1 MDDLDH
7 SIHIAENDWISFYDD
22 SEECNLLQASL
33 AFPDDSSL
41 SDSEDSGNFN
51 TGQQETNGSTDS
63 NTSEE
68 SCTGGI
74 LVEQLFQS
82 DATCMKQGEISVSFP
97 ETNTIS
103 TTSADEEIAQE
114 ILAKTSDSNTNTLQ
128 TNPLSNYSSEGRGML
143 SRDGAAQMTSDL
155 KSNKKPDLLSCKQA
169 VPSASEP
176 DATGRAEKERW
187 FVTVNDNL
195 AWRRGR
201 STSVKKKLKQKNPGE
216 AENVQ
221 NSDTERGREQSRGI
235 QLNRNKESGEL
246 SEEPLSSRSVAAMNR
261 DKWEPGSSG
270 HTSYDSFSPSPTALE
285 RLQCSELRHGA
296 EFSSAGS
303 WDSDSYLSAV
313 ESVEEAQHP
322 LEEHL
327 IKRLPL
333 ECPLSPTCDNQN
345 VSLTLPIDATA
356 ANYDGYATPELPFT
370 PPSPEIPDEN
380 STYGNDTCSETHLPP
395 SPSGGSREDQLSP
408 DSTQSLCSATDS
420 PETFAKAAGQAQ
432 PVYAISAFWDEVEKL
447 TINDILQIRMGIS
460 CRLTEETA
468 GPDTS
473 DLPTDPSQF
482 DPLDNSMMD
491 TSDAADSDYFT
502 QPDESK
508 RDRSVC
514 EFSSSDFEEESWQ
527 FANLSKNSSPDL
539 QNKSQRSDSCLFLDE
554 DDSTDYERRETPVAL
569 DQSLDCQDF
578 QNVISCQRRMTKS
591 RSMYNVQALTKEDV
605 APLPSLSI
613 DQNDLPLSRD
623 QPLQAFLSHT
633 DLQDYRI
640 SFPEIFEYFFTEYD
654 NTPLQFLSV
663 GDPEEMFVSRVF
675 HSPLCT
681 FGKDPWAAPFQ
692 CSTEKPIPI
701 FSCSRPA
708 VQDLTFPNP
717 HVFLSTD
724 CEEVDKVSPMRL
736 MSHSFFHASPH
747 RSSGAAGVDRSH
759 SWKSFLSLRKIRFPD
774 KGSIC
779 CSESGAWIFPVDTED
794 IRMGSQNQAVTSFS
808 ERRACLD
815 FSQEFREL
823 EEQCW
828 ISETVWTSR
837 SQHATLPS
845 KAEREGLFSRVK
857 QSDMCLV
864 CIAFASWVLRSSN
877 PEAADAW
884 KAALLAN
891 VSALS
896 AIQYLRQY
904 MTMENPPR
912 DDL

>member
-7 SIHIAENDWISFYDD
+7 SIHIAENDWSSFYDD

-33 AFPDDSSL
+33 AYPDDSSL

-51 TGQQETNGSTDS
+51 TGKPETNGSTDS
-63 NTSEE
+63 NTAEE

-74 LVEQLFQS
+74 QLLGQLFQS
-82 DATCMKQGEISVSFP
+82 DATCMKQGEIGVSCK
-97 ETNTIS
+97 ERNTIS
-103 TTSADEEIAQE
+103 TKSAHKDIAQE
-114 ILAKTSDSNTNTLQ
+114 ILVTTSDSNTNTPQ
-128 TNPLSNYSSEGRGML
+128 TNPPSNYNSEGRGML

-169 VPSASEP
+169 APGVSEP

-201 STSVKKKLKQKNPGE
+201 STSDKKKLKQKKPGE
-216 AENVQ
+216 GEKCQ
-221 NSDTERGREQSRGI
+221 NSDIKREREQSRGI
-235 QLNRNKESGEL
+235 QLNQNKESGDL
-246 SEEPLSSRSVAAMNR
+246 SEEPLISRSAAAMNR
-261 DKWEPGSSG
+261 DKWEPGSSA

-285 RLQCSELRHGA
+285 CLRCSELQYGA
-296 EFSSAGS
+296 EFSSTGS

-327 IKRLPL
+327 IKHRPL
-333 ECPLSPTCDNQN
+333 EWPLSPTCDNQN
-345 VSLTLPIDATA
+345 FSLTLSNDATA
-356 ANYDGYATPELPFT
+356 ANYDGYATPEPLFT
-370 PPSPEIPDEN
+370 PPSPEIPDE
-380 STYGNDTCSETHLPP
+380 SFIYGNDTCSETHPPP
-395 SPSGGSREDQLSP
+395 SPSGGSQKVQLSP
-408 DSTQSLCSATDS
+408 DSTQSLCSAADS

-447 TINDILQIRMGIS
+447 TINDILQIRMGRS
-460 CRLTEETA
+460 SRLPEETA
-468 GPDTS
+468 RPDAS
-473 DLPTDPSQF
+473 NLPTDPSQV
-482 DPLDNSMMD
+482 DPLDSSMMD

-508 RDRSVC
+508 RDWSVC
-514 EFSSSDFEEESWQ
+514 EFSTSDFEEEPWQ

-539 QNKSQRSDSCLFLDE
+539 QNKSQQSDSGLLLDE

-578 QNVISCQRRMTKS
+578 QNIISCQRRMTKS
-591 RSMYNVQALTKEDV
+591 RSMYNIQAITTEDV

-613 DQNDLPLSRD
+613 DQNDLPLSAA
-623 QPLQAFLSHT
+623 QPFLSHT
-633 DLQDYRI
+633 DLEDYRI

-654 NTPLQFLSV
+654 DSTSSQFLSV
-663 GDPEEMFVSRVF
+663 CDPEEIFVSRVF

-681 FGKDPWAAPFQ
+681 FREDPWTSPFQ

-724 CEEVDKVSPMRL
+724 CEEMDKVSPMRL
-736 MSHSFFHASPH
+736 ISHSFFHASLN
-747 RSSGAAGVDRSH
+747 RSSGATGVGGSH

-779 CSESGAWIFPVDTED
+779 CSESGAWIFPVDTKE

-828 ISETVWTSR
+828 ISETIWT
-837 SQHATLPS
+837 T
-845 KAEREGLFSRVK
+845 KREGLFSRVK

-904 MTMENPPR
+904 MKMKNPPR

>member
-7 SIHIAENDWISFYDD
+7 SIYIAENDWSSFYDE

-33 AFPDDSSL
+33 AYPDDSSP
-41 SDSEDSGNFN
+41 SDSEESGSLK
-51 TGQQETNGSTDS
+51 TGKQETNGSADS
-63 NTSEE
+63 NTAEE

-74 LVEQLFQS
+74 QLLEQLFQS
-82 DATCMKQGEISVSFP
+82 DATCMKQGEIGVNCP
-97 ETNTIS
+97 ERNTIS
-103 TTSADEEIAQE
+103 TKSAHKDVAQE
-114 ILAKTSDSNTNTLQ
+114 ILVKTSDSHANTPQ
-128 TNPLSNYSSEGRGML
+128 TNPLSNYNSEGRGML
-143 SRDGAAQMTSDL
+143 SRDGVAQMTSDL
-155 KSNKKPDLLSCKQA
+155 KSSKKPDLLSSKQA
-169 VPSASEP
+169 APSVSEP

-187 FVTVNDNL
+187 FVTVNDSV
-195 AWRRGR
+195 AGRRGR
-201 STSVKKKLKQKNPGE
+201 STSVKKKLKQNKPGE
-216 AENVQ
+216 GENAQ
-221 NSDTERGREQSRGI
+221 SSDIKREREQSGGI
-235 QLNRNKESGEL
+235 QLKQNKEPGDLQGEL
-246 SEEPLSSRSVAAMNR
+246 LISESAAAMNR
-261 DKWEPGSSG
+261 DKWEPGGSA
-270 HTSYDSFSPSPTALE
+270 HTSFDSFSPSPTALE
-285 RLQCSELRHGA
+285 CLQSSELQYGA
-296 EFSSAGS
+296 EFSSTGS

-327 IKRLPL
+327 IKHLPL

-345 VSLTLPIDATA
+345 VSLTLSSDATA
-356 ANYDGYATPELPFT
+356 ANYDGYATLEHLFT
-370 PPSPEIPDEN
+370 PPSPEIPAEN
-380 STYGNDTCSETHLPP
+380 LIYGNVACSETHPPP
-395 SPSGGSREDQLSP
+395 SPSGGSQKDP
-408 DSTQSLCSATDS
+408 DSTQSRCSAADS
-420 PETFAKAAGQAQ
+420 PETFAKAAGQTQ

-447 TINDILQIRMGIS
+447 TINDILQIRMGRR
-460 CRLTEETA
+460 CQLTEETA
-468 GPDTS
+468 GG
-473 DLPTDPSQF
+473 LPADPSQV

-508 RDRSVC
+508 RDWSVC
-514 EFSSSDFEEESWQ
+514 EFSTSDFEEESWQ

-539 QNKSQRSDSCLFLDE
+539 QNKFQQNDFCLLLD
-554 DDSTDYERRETPVAL
+554 TDYEQRETPVAL

-578 QNVISCQRRMTKS
+578 QNMTSCPRRLTKS
-591 RSMYNVQALTKEDV
+591 RSMYNVQALATEDV

-613 DQNDLPLSRD
+613 DQNNLPLSAA
-623 QPLQAFLSHT
+623 QPLGAFLSHT

-654 NTPLQFLSV
+654 DSTPSHFLSV
-663 GDPEEMFVSRVF
+663 RDPEEIFVSRVF

-681 FGKDPWAAPFQ
+681 FREDPWTSPFQ
-692 CSTEKPIPI
+692 CSTETPIPI

-708 VQDLTFPNP
+708 VQDLTFPNL

-724 CEEVDKVSPMRL
+724 CEQVDKVSPMRL

-747 RSSGAAGVDRSH
+747 RSSGAAGAGGSD

-779 CSESGAWIFPVDTED
+779 CSESGAWIFPVDTKE
-794 IRMGSQNQAVTSFS
+794 IRTGSQNQAVTSFS
-808 ERRACLD
+808 GRRACLD
-815 FSQEFREL
+815 FSQEFRGL
-823 EEQCW
+823 EEQSW
-828 ISETVWTSR
+828 ISETIWTSR
-837 SQHATLPS
+837 
-845 KAEREGLFSRVK
+845 REGLFSRVK

-864 CIAFASWVLRSSN
+864 CIAFASWVLRSSDT
-877 PEAADAW
+877 EAADAW

-904 MTMENPPR
+904 TKMKNPPR

>member
-103 TTSADEEIAQE
+103 TTSADKEIAQE

-169 VPSASEP
+169 APSASEP
-176 DATGRAEKERW
+176 DTTGRAEKERW

-246 SEEPLSSRSVAAMNR
+246 SEEPLSSR
-261 DKWEPGSSG
+261 
-270 HTSYDSFSPSPTALE
+270 
-285 RLQCSELRHGA
+285 
-296 EFSSAGS
+296 

-345 VSLTLPIDATA
+345 VSLTLSIDATA
-356 ANYDGYATPELPFT
+356 ANYDGYATPEPPFT

-468 GPDTS
+468 GPDAS

-654 NTPLQFLSV
+654 NTPL
-663 GDPEEMFVSRVF
+663 
-675 HSPLCT
+675 H
-681 FGKDPWAAPFQ
+681 
-692 CSTEKPIPI
+692 TEKPIPI

-794 IRMGSQNQAVTSFS
+794 IRMGSQNQAVTSFIYFIP
-808 ERRACLD
+808 L
-815 FSQEFREL
+815 
-823 EEQCW
+823 
-828 ISETVWTSR
+828 T
-837 SQHATLPS
+837 
-845 KAEREGLFSRVK
+845 EREGLFSRVK

-877 PEAADAW
+877 AEAADAW

>member
-7 SIHIAENDWISFYDD
+7 SIHIAENDWSSFYDD

-33 AFPDDSSL
+33 AYPDDSSL

-51 TGQQETNGSTDS
+51 TG
-63 NTSEE
+63 
-68 SCTGGI
+68 GI
-74 LVEQLFQS
+74 QLLGQLFQS
-82 DATCMKQGEISVSFP
+82 DATCMKQGEIGVSCSKR
-97 ETNTIS
+97 NTIS
-103 TTSADEEIAQE
+103 TKSAHKDIAQE
-114 ILAKTSDSNTNTLQ
+114 ILVTTSDSNTNTPQ
-128 TNPLSNYSSEGRGML
+128 TNPPSNYNSEGRGML

-169 VPSASEP
+169 APSVSEP

-201 STSVKKKLKQKNPGE
+201 STSDKKKLKQNKPGE
-216 AENVQ
+216 GENFQ
-221 NSDTERGREQSRGI
+221 NSDIKREREQSRGI
-235 QLNRNKESGEL
+235 QLNQNKESGDL
-246 SEEPLSSRSVAAMNR
+246 SEEPLISRSVAAMNR
-261 DKWEPGSSG
+261 DKWEPGSSA

-285 RLQCSELRHGA
+285 CLRCSELQYGA
-296 EFSSAGS
+296 EFSSTGS

-327 IKRLPL
+327 IKHSPL
-333 ECPLSPTCDNQN
+333 EWPLSPTCDNQN
-345 VSLTLPIDATA
+345 FSLTLFNDATA
-356 ANYDGYATPELPFT
+356 ANYDGYATPEPLFT
-370 PPSPEIPDEN
+370 PPSPEIPDE
-380 STYGNDTCSETHLPP
+380 SFTYGNDTCSETHPPP
-395 SPSGGSREDQLSP
+395 SPSGGSQKDQLSP
-408 DSTQSLCSATDS
+408 DSTQSLCSAADS

-432 PVYAISAFWDEVEKL
+432 PVYAISAFWDELEKL
-447 TINDILQIRMGIS
+447 TINDILQIRMGRS
-460 CRLTEETA
+460 SRLTEETA
-468 GPDTS
+468 RPDAS
-473 DLPTDPSQF
+473 NLPTDPSQV
-482 DPLDNSMMD
+482 DPLDSSMMD

-508 RDRSVC
+508 RDWSVC
-514 EFSSSDFEEESWQ
+514 EFSTSDFEEEPWQ

-539 QNKSQRSDSCLFLDE
+539 QNKSQQSDSGLL
-554 DDSTDYERRETPVAL
+554 ETPVAL

-578 QNVISCQRRMTKS
+578 QNMISCQRRMTKS
-591 RSMYNVQALTKEDV
+591 RSMYNIQALTTEDV

-613 DQNDLPLSRD
+613 DQNNLPLSAA
-623 QPLQAFLSHT
+623 QPLEAFLSHT

-654 NTPLQFLSV
+654 DSTSSQFLSV
-663 GDPEEMFVSRVF
+663 RDPEEIFVSRVF

-681 FGKDPWAAPFQ
+681 FREDPWTSPFQ

-708 VQDLTFPNP
+708 IQDLTFPNP
-717 HVFLSTD
+717 HVFLRTN
-724 CEEVDKVSPMRL
+724 CV
-736 MSHSFFHASPH
+736 
-747 RSSGAAGVDRSH
+747 GGSH

-779 CSESGAWIFPVDTED
+779 CSESGAWIFPVDTKE
-794 IRMGSQNQAVTSFS
+794 IRMGSQNQAVTSFIYFIP
-808 ERRACLD
+808 L
-815 FSQEFREL
+815 
-823 EEQCW
+823 
-828 ISETVWTSR
+828 T
-837 SQHATLPS
+837 
-845 KAEREGLFSRVK
+845 EREGLFSRVK

-904 MTMENPPR
+904 MKMKNPPR

>member
-7 SIHIAENDWISFYDD
+7 SIHIAENDWISFHDD

-41 SDSEDSGNFN
+41 SDSEDSGNFD

-63 NTSEE
+63 NTAQE
-68 SCTGGI
+68 SRTGGI
-74 LVEQLFQS
+74 QLVEQLFQS
-82 DATCMKQGEISVSFP
+82 DATCMKQGEISVSCP

-103 TTSADEEIAQE
+103 TKSADEEIAQE
-114 ILAKTSDSNTNTLQ
+114 ILAKTSDGNTSTPQ
-128 TNPLSNYSSEGRGML
+128 TNPLSNYNSEGRGKL
-143 SRDGAAQMTSDL
+143 SRDGAARMTSDL
-155 KSNKKPDLLSCKQA
+155 KSTKKPDLLSCKQA
-169 VPSASEP
+169 APSASEP

-216 AENVQ
+216 GEKVQ
-221 NSDTERGREQSRGI
+221 NSDTEREREQSRSL
-235 QLNRNKESGEL
+235 QLNRNKESGDL
-246 SEEPLSSRSVAAMNR
+246 SEEPLISRSVAAMNR
-261 DKWEPGSSG
+261 DKWEPGSSA

-285 RLQCSELRHGA
+285 RLQCSQLRHGA
-296 EFSSAGS
+296 EFSSTGS

-327 IKRLPL
+327 IERLPL
-333 ECPLSPTCDNQN
+333 ESPLSPTCDNQN
-345 VSLTLPIDATA
+345 ISLTLSIDATA
-356 ANYDGYATPELPFT
+356 ANYDGYATPETPFT
-370 PPSPEIPDEN
+370 PLSPEIPDEN
-380 STYGNDTCSETHLPP
+380 STYGNDTCSETHPPP

-408 DSTQSLCSATDS
+408 DSAQSLCSAADS

-460 CRLTEETA
+460 CRSTEETA
-468 GPDTS
+468 GPDAS
-473 DLPTDPSQF
+473 DLPTDTSQAG
-482 DPLDNSMMD
+482 PLDNSMMD

-514 EFSSSDFEEESWQ
+514 EFSTSDFEEESWQ
-527 FANLSKNSSPDL
+527 FANFSKNSSPDL
-539 QNKSQRSDSCLFLDE
+539 QNKSQRSASCLFLDE
-554 DDSTDYERRETPVAL
+554 DDSTDYDRRETPVAL
-569 DQSLDCQDF
+569 DRSLDCQHF
-578 QNVISCQRRMTKS
+578 QNVIPCQRRMTKS
-591 RSMYNVQALTKEDV
+591 RSMYNVQALTTEDV
-605 APLPSLSI
+605 APLPSISI
-613 DQNDLPLSRD
+613 DQNDLPLSGD
-623 QPLQAFLSHT
+623 QPLEAFLSHT

-640 SFPEIFEYFFTEYD
+640 SFPEIFEYFFTESD
-654 NTPLQFLSV
+654 DSTPSQFLSV
-663 GDPEEMFVSRVF
+663 RDPEEMFVSRVF

-681 FGKDPWAAPFQ
+681 FREDPWTAPFQ
-692 CSTEKPIPI
+692 CSPEKPIPI

-736 MSHSFFHASPH
+736 TSHSFFHDSP
-747 RSSGAAGVDRSH
+747 RGSSGAAGVGGSN

-779 CSESGAWIFPVDTED
+779 CSESGAWIFPVDTEE
-794 IRMGSQNQAVTSFS
+794 IRMGSRNQAVTSFS

-815 FSQEFREL
+815 FSQDFREL

-828 ISETVWTSR
+828 ISETVWT
-837 SQHATLPS
+837 T
-845 KAEREGLFSRVK
+845 KREGLFSRVK

-904 MTMENPPR
+904 VTMKNPPR